1 MNNGLAIIEKTDRET
16 RGFYIDQDTIECA
29 RLNALTKQRI
39 ANMESA
45 QRKVDHIR
53 RKEEKARAKRRK
65 NTMKT
70 FAHIFTSITAGGAVA
85 WAGIAG
91 MISPVIFIPTSI
103 LCLCMACLRLGAWF
117 GRSGK

>member
-29 RLNALTKQRI
+29 KLNALTKKHI
-39 ANMESA
+39 AEMEAA
-45 QRKVDHIR
+45 QRKADHAK
-53 RKEEKARAKRRK
+53 RKAEKAKAKRKK
-65 NTMKT
+65 NTMNT
-70 FAHIFTSITAGGAVA
+70 FAHVFTSITAGGAVA